1 MVLMIFAIVG
11 FFVLS
16 IALMVGQYY
25 YVRHR
30 IDQKIITYLES
41 LGYHVLSLKKSNQ
54 KFNFKE
60 DKSTSLGY
68 KSMIKH
74 FYIDGAGNGTK
85 VLWKEVVVLS
95 EGSSKQETHLLAV
108 ETVLANPVNYHL
120 QLQ

>member
-41 LGYHVLSLKKSNQ
+41 LGYHVLSLKKYNQ

-60 DKSTSLGY
+60 DKS
-68 KSMIKH
+68 
-74 FYIDGAGNGTK
+74 
-85 VLWKEVVVLS
+85 
-95 EGSSKQETHLLAV
+95 
-108 ETVLANPVNYHL
+108 
-120 QLQ
+120 